1 MPKISLIIPIY
12 NGEKYLRQCIDSILC
27 QTFQDFEIIF
37 VNDCTPDNS
46 IEIIKEYAQNDNRI
60 KIIKNL
66 WNKGQ
71 GASRNEGIK
80 HATGEYLMFQDQ
92 DDWFEP
98 TAFEEAYNQITKN
111 NNDYVIFL
119 FNNYYP
125 EVNTYELANTRI
137 LPFEPVI
144 NEPDIKPWAIKGKS
158 IISTFAWCQIY
169 RTDFIKKN
177 KIQFSKQR
185 NGEDTPFCIKAR
197 AYAESISI
205 INKPLYNYRV
215 YNEQTT
221 SRLRQKYKELFKVR
235 EEAYKAL
242 LKSPHK
248 DDMMESFLIYYIRS
262 IWYWYKRNA
271 RDDKTIRHGYCK
283 MMRKVYRM
291 LYKKYDI
298 EAIKDY
304 INYENFLDVA
314 KIAKK
319 QK

>member
-1 MPKISLIIPIY
+1 MPKISLIIPVY
-12 NGEKYLRQCIDSILC
+12 NGEKYLRNCIEHLSA
-27 QTFQDFEIIF
+27 QTFQNFEIIF
-37 VNDCTPDNS
+37 VNDRSPDNS
-46 IEIIKEYAQNDNRI
+46 LQILKEYAQKDNRI
-60 KIIKNL
+60 KIINNI
-66 WNKGQ
+66 WNIGQ
-71 GASRNEGIK
+71 GASRNKGIK
-80 HATGEYLMFQDQ
+80 YATGEYLMFQDQ
-92 DDWFEP
+92 DDRFEP

-111 NNDYVIFL
+111 NNDYVIFQY
-119 FNNYYP
+119 NNYYP
-125 EVNTYELANTRI
+125 ETNTYELANTRI
-137 LPFEPVI
+137 EPFKDVI
-144 NEPDIKPWAIKGKS
+144 NEPNIKPWAIKGKS

-169 RTDFIKKN
+169 KTDFIKKN
-177 KIQFSKQR
+177 KIQFSNQR

-205 INKPLYNYRV
+205 INKPLYNYSV
-215 YNEQTT
+215 YGEQTT

-248 DDMMESFLIYYIRS
+248 DDMMDSFLIYYIRS
-262 IWYWYKRNA
+262 LWYWYKRNA
-271 RDDKTIRHGYCK
+271 RDDKKIRHGYCK
-283 MMRKVYRM
+283 RMRKVYRM

-298 EAIKDY
+298 AAIKDY